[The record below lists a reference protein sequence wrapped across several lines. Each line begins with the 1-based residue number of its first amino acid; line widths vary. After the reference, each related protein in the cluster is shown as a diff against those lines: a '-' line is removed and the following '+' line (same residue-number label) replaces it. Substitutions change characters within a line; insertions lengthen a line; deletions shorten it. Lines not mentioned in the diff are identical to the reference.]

1 MVFARG
7 ASIHPSDV
15 VLPVVPEVVMLH
27 SATRLAVLLC
37 VAAITPACASTLPV
51 VSASRAS
58 ASGTAGSANVRD
70 TGARPTPAVLADA
83 IERDGTVRGL
93 IDPQHGLVVVS
104 AYEDD
109 DGEIRQ
115 ARRQCGAE
123 LSRTVRTL
131 DSHLEV
137 DEEEGLVVCDADTCE
152 DPSQRA
158 NDPHRLFV
166 FRPDTRRG
174 VVLEA
179 VLLLGDLGLS
189 ERGLASE
196 TEWGREQIDG
206 ASAEACSD

>member
-1 MVFARG
+1 VRQHAAR
-7 ASIHPSDV
+7 
-15 VLPVVPEVVMLH
+15 
-27 SATRLAVLLC
+27 
-37 VAAITPACASTLPV
+37 

-58 ASGTAGSANVRD
+58 ARSAGSAIVRD

-123 LSRTVRTL
+123 LSRSRTL

-179 VLLLGDLGLS
+179 VLCSDHGLS

-196 TEWGREQIDG
+196 DRVGREQIDG

>member
-1 MVFARG
+1 MEM
-7 ASIHPSDV
+7 SDV
-15 VLPVVPEVVMLH
+15 VLPVVPEVAMAQ
-27 SATRLAVLLC
+27 STRLAVCLGLALL
-37 VAAITPACASTLPV
+37 PACASTLPV
-51 VSASRAS
+51 VSPSAA
-58 ASGTAGSANVRD
+58 ASGTTGSANVRDAHD

-93 IDPQHGLVVVS
+93 IDSQHGLVVVS
-104 AYEDD
+104 AYVDD
-109 DGEIRQ
+109 DGEVRH

-131 DSHLEV
+131 DTHLEV
-137 DEEEGLVVCDADTCE
+137 DEEAGLVRCDADTCK

-166 FRPDTRRG
+166 FRPDARRG

-189 ERGLASE
+189 ERGLESE
-196 TEWGREQIDG
+196 LAWGREQIDDTRT
-206 ASAEACSD
+206 SACSD